1 MQYRASVK
9 RKDEEMEHCHRLL
22 SLWCAMTT
30 ITLGAFFTGPEPTN
44 VVAPLDSMVT
54 FTCVVNTTE
63 TPAGTKLLGINSD
76 ELVIWL
82 VNGTVLTYTDENG
95 TLRIANG
102 TIRIVNGTL
111 RIATRQLTVTRDYR
125 LVRTTELVQC
135 ALATDRIKANRSAY
149 RMSALVAIRSTCW
162 CRSRHVT

>member
-1 MQYRASVK
+1 
-9 RKDEEMEHCHRLL
+9 MEYCHRLL

-30 ITLGAFFTGPEPTN
+30 ITLGALITGPEPTN

-63 TPAGTKLLGINSD
+63 TPAGTKLFGINSD

-111 RIATRQLTVTRDYR
+111 RIATRQLTVTRDY
-125 LVRTTELVQC
+125 LTGVPVQC
-135 ALATDRIKANRSAY
+135 LVVLQMSSYPYFTSFRSNKTTLTAY
-149 RMSALVAIRSTCW
+149 GEHNLYFDVYT
-162 CRSRHVT
+162 